1 MSEDTLKKIVCLG
14 DSLTEGYNIDRKTRW
29 TKLLSNH
36 LNIVIINSGISGD
49 TTAGMLARFQSDV
62 VVHKPSHLIILGGTN
77 DLYFDWPDNYI
88 IGNIKTMLR
97 QAQYH
102 NIVTMVGLPPP
113 IYPIQE
119 PNTGLFISES
129 KLIERLAVYRKKLM
143 KFALDDKQ
151 PVIDFAQNM
160 SRDLYLLD
168 GVHPTTHGQPVLLK
182 SVLEVLHKLEL

>member
-1 MSEDTLKKIVCLG
+1 MAEDTLKKIVCLG

-49 TTAGMLARFQSDV
+49 TTAGMLARFQCDV

-102 NIVTMVGLPPP
+102 NIVTIVGLPPP
-113 IYPIQE
+113 IYPIHE

-129 KLIERLAVYRKKLM
+129 KLIERLSVYRKKLM
-143 KFALDDKQ
+143 EFALDDKQ
-151 PVIDFAQNM
+151 PIIDFAHNM
-160 SRDLYLLD
+160 TRDHYLLD
-168 GVHPTTHGQPVLLK
+168 GLHPAAHGQPVLLE
-182 SVLEVLHKLEL
+182 SVLEVLHKLEK